1 MSVSLE
7 IIAKPGSKRPR
18 IVRRGPDVVVAVR
31 ERALDGAANAA
42 IVRLVAEWLGVPPSC
57 VGLQRGAAGR
67 RKLLKI
73 ERVDAAALR
82 ERIDA
87 LPASSLGTGS

>member
-1 MSVSLE
+1 VSASLE
-7 IIAKPGSKRPR
+7 IVAKPGSKRPR

-31 ERALDGAANAA
+31 ERAVDGAANAA

-57 VGLQRGAAGR
+57 VRLQHGAAGR

-73 ERVDAAALR
+73 DRFEPAALR
-82 ERIDA
+82 ELIDA
-87 LPASSLGTGS
+87 LQTGSR